1 MRKAISEYTDAE
13 LQNELHRR
21 AALAQNLTTG

>member
-21 AALAQNLTTG
+21 AALAQNLNSG